1 MVASGQAT
9 ARRRLHGHTI
19 VFPQKA
25 SYEGCGSFDEA
36 VLQAALGQ
44 LRIYLVG
51 PSGQRGQLER
61 AALQV
66 PDVRLRPEVVYNFLK
81 IRSVVQ
87 GGAPPPDLAAL
98 TALIEPP
105 GRPSAV
111 ERHVRATA
119 RMTSPAAE
127 SAERAAA
134 GSDVANVR
142 VGAQSDAHAR
152 VAGYEEA
159 HAEAPPQMDAIGV
172 LSVQEQEMEAV
183 LTGISELVRTT
194 GDGDGNGG
202 GDGNGADVA
211 RDADGDADGAGA
223 DGGGD
228 AAAAA
233 AAGAGADGAGG
244 AVGGLELARGARPHD
259 DYDAG
264 ADATLDAWWPH
275 FILGRGLDV
284 HSGACPRV

>member
-1 MVASGQAT
+1 M
-9 ARRRLHGHTI
+9 
-19 VFPQKA
+19 
-25 SYEGCGSFDEA
+25 CGIFR
-36 VLQAALGQ
+36 Q

-105 GRPSAV
+105 GGPSAV

-119 RMTSPAAE
+119 CMTSPAAE

-152 VAGYEEA
+152 VTGYEEA
-159 HAEAPPQMDAIGV
+159 HADAPPQMDAIGV
-172 LSVQEQEMEAV
+172 LSVLCGAG
-183 LTGISELVRTT
+183 GISELVSTT
-194 GDGDGNGG
+194 GDGDGDGG
-202 GDGNGADVA
+202 Q
-211 RDADGDADGAGA
+211 RD
-223 DGGGD
+223 DGGGEFDGLPGFTETSDGSWALPGRRRRRLQATDRRVLGAPSGDIVAPMRD
-228 AAAAA
+228 ARVRSWRRMEAFGRTL
-233 AAGAGADGAGG
+233 AGF
-244 AVGGLELARGARPHD
+244 ARIR
-259 DYDAG
+259 
-264 ADATLDAWWPH
+264 
-275 FILGRGLDV
+275 
-284 HSGACPRV
+284 SG